1 MILLRAQ
8 MRLRNL
14 NHHRGRQ
21 PQFNTYFGIVN
32 KFSGRSGGV
41 KPPRKNAA
49 NTKRPGGPVPG
60 RTFASR
66 AEAAPPAST
75 GWKSFTTGRHSPAPY
90 PDPCSRFST
99 PRRKGAKTP
108 RKRTRRQAN
117 RASRFGVGALLLS
130 ARKFRCPRL
139 ASWHLCAWA
148 LNSDRIVLAYSSDL
162 PPFTD
167 SSTPQSPPP
176 RSESSPSNPPAR
188 SP

>member
-1 MILLRAQ
+1 

-66 AEAAPPAST
+66 AEAAPPASS

-167 SSTPQSPPP
+167 SSTPRSPPP